1 MMAPELR
8 NVLVPAYR
16 CAAFDGAC
24 KGMRYDPEHGLFPR
38 GYAGATGALGDIALV
53 LVIAE
58 PGEPPPGASPQ
69 PVADADALVNII
81 GTKVGNAF
89 ENGKSPFH
97 RNVRY
102 LIDRCWPEKSYAEQ
116 MRRTWI
122 TEGVMCSA
130 EVTTGPVP
138 KIVEKE
144 CATRYLSKQL
154 ALLPDAF
161 VIAVGGKARS
171 RIKLTRRKPHAS
183 VFAAGLPGGNFK
195 GAKPSWDAAGTA
207 FRAHLARLNLT

>member
-1 MMAPELR
+1 
-8 NVLVPAYR
+8 
-16 CAAFDGAC
+16 
-24 KGMRYDPEHGLFPR
+24 MRYEPTHGLFPR
-38 GYAGATGALGDIALV
+38 GYAGATGALSDIALI

-58 PGEPPPGASPQ
+58 PGEPPPTATPQ
-69 PVADADALVNII
+69 PVAHPNEVVNII
-81 GTKVGNAF
+81 GTNVGNAF
-89 ENGKSPFH
+89 EKGKSPFH

-102 LIDRCWPEKSYAEQ
+102 LIDQCWPGMSYAEQ

-130 EVTTGPVP
+130 AETMGPVP
-138 KIVEKE
+138 KVVEKE

-154 ALLPDAF
+154 ALLPGAF

-171 RIKLTRRKPHAS
+171 RIKLTGRKPHAS

-195 GAKPSWDAAGTA
+195 GARPSWDAAGAA
-207 FRAHLARLNLT
+207 FREHLTRLSLT